1 MSCPIIDI
9 GQVSDERRF
18 NVKRMKKTIL
28 LIVLTV
34 SLAVLICLTAIAT
47 KEGSNK
53 ESVLKSPKLETGE
66 EVLNG
71 SKKQRKSKGKSEILG
86 QENSFNDADKV
97 EKGSVEADLLK
108 EESSSQPIAE
118 SSDKI
123 ANTKKKGKKKKQKQ
137 NEGEEKKNEKDLLI
151 AVDAG
156 HQKNG
161 NSTQEPVGPGAS
173 ETKAKVSSGTRG
185 TSTGLAE
192 YELNLQVA
200 MKLKGALMREGY
212 DVLMVRESNDVDI
225 SNSERAAMANDADAD
240 AFLRIHANG
249 SENSSANG
257 IMTICQTRNN
267 PYNGNLYDKSRQ
279 LADAVL
285 DNMVNATGA
294 HKEYVWET
302 DTMSGINWASVPTII
317 IEMGYMTN
325 AQEDERLAS
334 EEYQDKIVQGILDG
348 LEQYFSK

>member
-1 MSCPIIDI
+1 
-9 GQVSDERRF
+9 
-18 NVKRMKKTIL
+18 
-28 LIVLTV
+28 
-34 SLAVLICLTAIAT
+34 
-47 KEGSNK
+47 
-53 ESVLKSPKLETGE
+53 
-66 EVLNG
+66 
-71 SKKQRKSKGKSEILG
+71 
-86 QENSFNDADKV
+86 
-97 EKGSVEADLLK
+97 
-108 EESSSQPIAE
+108 
-118 SSDKI
+118 
-123 ANTKKKGKKKKQKQ
+123 
-137 NEGEEKKNEKDLLI
+137 
-151 AVDAG
+151 
-156 HQKNG
+156 
-161 NSTQEPVGPGAS
+161 
-173 ETKAKVSSGTRG
+173 
-185 TSTGLAE
+185 
-192 YELNLQVA
+192 
-200 MKLKGALMREGY
+200 MREGY